1 MLLRKTTITAYA
13 LGVAALMTG
22 CSQSASTP
30 LMSQPQIRQMQN
42 GVLGTKPVNAGRVRT
57 PGWMSPQAKKAKGL
71 LYVADQSNQQIT
83 IFSQAK
89 SQDPQPVG
97 AITDGVAG
105 PDGLAVDSNGK
116 LYVSNFGNGTVT
128 EYAKGKTS
136 PSKTLT
142 GAGSPKYIS
151 VGQDG
156 TVYVSNFNGSFN
168 GQVLEYPKN
177 SKTPKTKISFSTFPA
192 GTALDKNNN
201 LYVAY
206 NDSQNGDVEVLE
218 FAPGSTQGTNL
229 GIHIAFGYAGGATI
243 DKDGNL
249 IIANQ
254 ANATVYVYPS
264 GATSPSHTYAFS
276 SAYDVALNK
285 ANNALF
291 VSAPFV
297 PSVTQVKYPSGSA
310 IQTYTSSLGT
320 AFGVATSPTGSN

>member
-13 LGVAALMTG
+13 LGVAALLTG

-30 LMSQPQIRQMQN
+30 ALSSHPPITTQN
-42 GVLGTKPVNAGRVRT
+42 GVLGTKPVGTAAGRT
-57 PGWMSPQAKKAKGL
+57 PGWISPQAKAAKGL
-71 LYVADQSNQQIT
+71 LYVADQGHQQIT

-97 AITDGVAG
+97 TITEGISG
-105 PDGLAVDSNGK
+105 PDGLAVDSKGK

-142 GAGSPKYIS
+142 QAGSPKYIS

-177 SKTPKTKISFSTFPA
+177 STTPKTKISFSTFPA
-192 GTALDKNNN
+192 GTALDKENN

-206 NDSQNGDVEVLE
+206 NDGTNDDIEVLE
-218 FAPGSTQGTNL
+218 FAPGSTQ
-229 GIHIAFGYAGGATI
+229 
-243 DKDGNL
+243 
-249 IIANQ
+249 
-254 ANATVYVYPS
+254 
-264 GATSPSHTYAFS
+264 
-276 SAYDVALNK
+276 
-285 ANNALF
+285 
-291 VSAPFV
+291 
-297 PSVTQVKYPSGSA
+297 
-310 IQTYTSSLGT
+310 
-320 AFGVATSPTGSN
+320 